1 MSAAR
6 GIVVDDKTYRKL
18 LFKVKPTVIRTNE
31 ENERCLSQLESLHSQ
46 PKLTPEEKEIAE
58 LLMVLIQAYEEKSYP
73 LKGASPV
80 EVVRH
85 LMDSNGLKQ
94 SDLIDVFGSA
104 SIVSEVLKK
113 KRKLS
118 KTHIEKLSRRFH
130 VSPEVFF
137 AVTAEG

>member
-6 GIVVDDKTYRKL
+6 GIVVDDKAYRKL
-18 LFKVKPTVIRTNE
+18 LSKVKPVVIRTDE
-31 ENERCLSQLESLHSQ
+31 ENERCLSQLQTLHSQ
-46 PKLTPEEKEIAE
+46 PKLTPEEKDIAE
-58 LLMVLIQAYEEKSYP
+58 RLAVLIQAYEEANYH
-73 LKGASPV
+73 LKPASPI

-113 KRKLS
+113 KRELS
-118 KTHIEKLSRRFH
+118 KTHIQKLSRRFH

-137 AVTAEG
+137 TVTAKG